1 MPSSTGLT
9 AEYLEWELEEK
20 MQYIVQAVVVFGL
33 FVLSL
38 SLRETKGR
46 VVCLKQV
53 KMLISEIFLNQLT
66 KFINL
71 I

>member
-1 MPSSTGLT
+1 
-9 AEYLEWELEEK
+9 

-38 SLRETKGR
+38 SLRETKGK
-46 VVCLKQV
+46 VLCWKQV

-66 KFINL
+66 KFVNL
-71 I
+71 IL